1 MNNVTGFTNTDKI
14 YQEAADWLLLIEVTP
29 ELSDSQIVALND
41 WVATS
46 SVHRECMQNMS
57 NSWGEMNV
65 LTSVVLPKKSAWSSF
80 SRRVMRRVFL
90 LFNGCLSLLSF
101 NIKSLRTLYRPVA
114 IIPVTLS
121 VVALI
126 AYSLV
131 IQPRGEELVLQTQ
144 VGQHLDYT
152 LEDGSTIWLNSNT
165 KVTLAYTEH
174 FRRIKLLQGE
184 AHFEVAK
191 DAARPFE
198 VYSNDRLVRAV
209 GTAFS
214 VHKRKDSL
222 EVLVTEGKVELAIVD
237 NTLVIEPNDIDPMLI
252 MPSTN
257 KTGANTAFFDVANTD
272 AVDNPV
278 IIKKWLGSLVA
289 GQRAN
294 IPISGTVLS
303 DVSELTNSE
312 ITRHLSW
319 REGKLYFVGESLE
332 DVVNEIARHTEVK
345 IDFIDPELKS
355 MRIGGQFKT
364 GDTEALFYVLESGF
378 GIKVNRLDS
387 NHVQLIIND
396 PSN

>member
-1 MNNVTGFTNTDKI
+1 MNNVTGFTNTDII
-14 YQEAADWLLLIEVTP
+14 YQEAAEWILLIEDSP
-29 ELSDSQIVALND
+29 ELSDKQIAALNV

-46 SVHRECMQNMS
+46 TVHRDCIENMS
-57 NSWGEMNV
+57 NSWGEMD
-65 LTSVVLPKKSAWSSF
+65 LLSSVMLPKELVKSTFSGRAISS
-80 SRRVMRRVFL
+80 VFAFFIAFISYISFQIKRL
-90 LFNGCLSLLSF
+90 KSMFPPMTMVPVSLT
-101 NIKSLRTLYRPVA
+101 IVA
-114 IIPVTLS
+114 Y
-121 VVALI
+121 I

-131 IQPRGEELVLQTQ
+131 SLPRGDETVLQTQ

-191 DAARPFE
+191 DASRPFE

-237 NTLVIEPNDIDPMLI
+237 NTLVIKPNDIDPLLI

-294 IPISGTVLS
+294 ISISGSALS
-303 DVSELTNSE
+303 DVSELTNSD

-378 GIKVNRLDS
+378 GIKINRLDS
-387 NHVQLIIND
+387 NHVQLISHAPN
-396 PSN
+396 N